1 MTTGFNAGLD
11 SSDVIVRYGEEVT
24 WNTVPAVAFQEIRLT
39 GESLSEQKTRTRP
52 EEIKADG
59 FVSHALTTQVQASGG
74 INFALS
80 YGTYDD
86 MLSSLLN
93 SSFSNDLAITSVA
106 TSGIIT
112 AHDGTGS
119 TLANLGGAG
128 FSTNGDLFN
137 SVVAGQWIRVSGYTA
152 GNAATNGLYRVTAVD
167 VANDEIQVSQT
178 AGNGAN
184 IVDGAASTGSEVNIQ
199 GSYVRNGTEFRSFYI
214 EKQLAAALFLF
225 YGGSYISD
233 GNLNAQVGG
242 FMEGSFNFL
251 CASESNGTSTAST
264 GGPLA
269 APSGRVI
276 DTVAG
281 FQQLEVND
289 TAIAAVVQG
298 INWTV
303 TKNNARAQ
311 YGLGQADAQG
321 MARGTIDVSGS
332 MSVYFTNFDL
342 YTLYKNET
350 DQLVSFAALDD
361 LGQGYIFTLPGVT
374 LMNPQVVAGGP
385 DTDIVSEFELEGN
398 AGTGVYDGVI
408 MQIDKIPAAI

>member
-1 MTTGFNAGLD
+1 MSTGFNAGID

-86 MLSSLLN
+86 LLAGLLN
-93 SSFSNDLAITSVA
+93 SSFSADLAITSVA
-106 TSGIIT
+106 TTAIIT
-112 AHDGTGS
+112 SSLSLPNLTGQ
-119 TLANLGGAG
+119 G
-128 FSTNGDLFN
+128 FSTNNATLLD
-137 SVVAGQWIRVSGYTA
+137 SVVAGQWIRVSGFTA
-152 GNAATNGLYRVTAVD
+152 SAGASNGLYRVTAVD
-167 VANDEIQVSQT
+167 TTNNEIQVSAT
-178 AGNGAN
+178 AGNGPSQVA
-184 IVDGAASTGSEVNIQ
+184 DASTGSEVNIQ
-199 GSYVRNGTEFRSFYI
+199 GSYVRNGVAFRSFYI
-214 EKQLAAALFLF
+214 EKQLSASLFLF
-225 YGGSYISD
+225 YSGSYIS
-233 GNLNAQVGG
+233 GGTLNAQVGG
-242 FMEGSFNFL
+242 FLEGSFDFL
-251 CASESNGTSTAST
+251 CASEANGVATAST
-264 GGPLA
+264 GGPTA
-269 APSGRVI
+269 APTGQVI

-289 TAIAAVVQG
+289 TAISAVVQG
-298 INWTV
+298 ISWTV

-311 YGLGQADAQG
+311 YGLGQAAAQG
-321 MARGTIDVSGS
+321 MARGTIDVSGT
-332 MSVYFTNFDL
+332 MSVYFTDFTL
-342 YTLYKNET
+342 YTDYKNET
-350 DQLVSFAALDD
+350 DRIVSFAALDN

-398 AGTGVYDGVI
+398 EGSGVYAGVI

>member
-106 TSGIIT
+106 TTGIIT
-112 AHDGTGS
+112 TYDGT
-119 TLANLGGAG
+119 TTALPNLGGAG
-128 FSTNGDLFN
+128 FATNGDLFN
-137 SVVAGQWIRVSGYTA
+137 SVVAGQWIRVSGY
-152 GNAATNGLYRVTAVD
+152 GNANDGLYRVTAVD

-184 IVDGAASTGSEVNIQ
+184 IIDADASTGSEVNIQ

-251 CASESNGTSTAST
+251 CASESNGTGTAST
-264 GGPLA
+264 GGPLG

>member
-1 MTTGFNAGLD
+1 MSTGFNAGID

-86 MLSSLLN
+86 LLAGLLN
-93 SSFSNDLAITSVA
+93 STFSADLAITSVA
-106 TSGIIT
+106 TTAIIT
-112 AHDGTGS
+112 SSLSLPNLTGQ
-119 TLANLGGAG
+119 G
-128 FSTNGDLFN
+128 FSTNNTSLFD
-137 SVVAGQWIRVSGYTA
+137 SVVAGQWIRVSGFTA
-152 GNAATNGLYRVTAVD
+152 SAGASNGLYRVTAVD
-167 VANDEIQVSQT
+167 AANDEIQVSAT
-178 AGNGAN
+178 AGNGPNQVA
-184 IVDGAASTGSEVNIQ
+184 DASTGSEVNIQ
-199 GSYVRNGTEFRSFYI
+199 GSYVRNGVAFRSFYI
-214 EKQLAAALFLF
+214 EKQLSATLFL
-225 YGGSYISD
+225 YYAGSYIS
-233 GNLNAQVGG
+233 GGTLNAQVGG
-242 FMEGSFNFL
+242 FLEGSFDFL
-251 CASESNGTSTAST
+251 SASETNGTSTQST
-264 GGPLA
+264 GGPTA
-269 APSGRVI
+269 APTGQVI

-289 TAIAAVVQG
+289 TAISAVVQG
-298 INWTV
+298 ISWTV

-311 YGLGQADAQG
+311 YGLGQAAAQG
-321 MARGTIDVSGS
+321 MARGTIDVSGT
-332 MSVYFTNFDL
+332 MSVYFTDFTL
-342 YTLYKNET
+342 YTDYKNET
-350 DQLVSFAALDD
+350 DRIVSFAALDN
-361 LGQGYIFTLPGVT
+361 LGNGYIFTLPGVT

-398 AGTGVYDGVI
+398 EGSGVYAGVI